1 MKNFQPLVVRHRKLL
16 RCLMAAGLLTL
27 AQGQALAQDAPDAS
41 KFKEKVVSCFT
52 PPPGATEKTVVSAI
66 LEQDGSLKES
76 PVVVQKGDGPIND
89 TFAKAAV
96 RAILRCQPYAGL
108 GIQGEV
114 TVSFLPEPMPV
125 VSESAQP
132 EPQILTTPDGS
143 RLSFNPPPGL
153 CRVDPALGGAD
164 KQIWRTNPFG
174 TGGVDL
180 LAAWIDCAA
189 LNTIRKGDRSSP
201 PQQMLSIVEIQ
212 RLPTNNPPIPDT
224 LGEFVAA
231 LVTRDKDRYMPASQ
245 FLNNPT
251 QDGSALVDH
260 DQQAVY
266 YGLRKTDPDGTVN
279 GGGVSAYT
287 MVGTRPLVAFNMTLR
302 GRNYDDA
309 LLSESKLMIDSLHSL
324 NRQE

>member
-1 MKNFQPLVVRHRKLL
+1 MKNFQLLFVRHGKLL
-16 RCLMAAGLLTL
+16 RGLVMAAGLLTL
-27 AQGQALAQDAPDAS
+27 AQGQVLAQDAPSTS

-52 PPPGATEKTVVSAI
+52 PPPGATEKTIVSAM
-66 LEQDGSLKES
+66 LEQDGSLKGS
-76 PVVVQKGDGPIND
+76 PVVVHKGDGPIND

-96 RAILRCQPYAGL
+96 RAILKCQPYAGL

-114 TVSFLPEPMPV
+114 TVNFVPDPLP
-125 VSESAQP
+125 VSSADAQP

-164 KQIWRTNPFG
+164 EQIWRTNPFG
-174 TGGVDL
+174 TGGADL
-180 LAAWIDCAA
+180 LAVWIDCAA

-201 PQQMLSIVEIQ
+201 PRQMLSVVEMQ
-212 RLPTNNPPIPDT
+212 RLPTNNPPISDT
-224 LGEFVAA
+224 LSGFVAA
-231 LVTRDKDRYMPASQ
+231 LVTRDKDRYTPVSQ

-251 QDGSALVDH
+251 QDGSALVNH

-266 YGLRKTDPDGTVN
+266 YGLRKIGSDGTVN
-279 GGGVSAYT
+279 GGGASAYT
-287 MVGTRPLVAFNMTLR
+287 MIGTRPLVAFNMTFR

-309 LLSESKLMIDSLHSL
+309 LLSESKPMIESLHSL
-324 NRQE
+324 NR